1 MALFASFAEFQP
13 CVAVNNSFE
22 LFDYTPFADRAA
34 KRFVYP
40 YLSKKMYEALLDNR
54 ATTDYANLLHIVQRA
69 VANYAMYLATPRIA
83 AQASA
88 QGFIQSFGEGQKVAK
103 PEQVDDIQADFL
115 DAGHEAIEEMLQ
127 FLFDNR
133 STAIYTHWVK
143 SDAYTRYQSLI
154 VNSYQKFTKY
164 LPMPVNFAVFF
175 TAFAAIRHIELTVVR
190 SILGKLLYKKL
201 VSSQD
206 TRNDVVVRV
215 SNVQAAQTS
224 TAYTILL
231 EEYVIPLISVG
242 ALRKLIK
249 STTVIVNRYGTV
261 TQFDNTQTSEGRGFK
276 AADQDTLAALDL
288 ELGDLYDEYLL
299 ALTPFLEANAADY
312 PEYSV
317 TEISLEPAD
326 LGPFVI

>member
-1 MALFASFAEFQP
+1 MALFANFAEFQT

-40 YLSKKMYEALLDNR
+40 YLSKEMYEDLLANR
-54 ATTDYANLLHIVQRA
+54 ADTNYADLLHIVQRA
-69 VANYAMYLATPRIA
+69 VASYAMYLATPRIN
-83 AQASA
+83 AQVSA
-88 QGFIQSFGEGQKVAK
+88 QGIIQSFGEGQKTAK
-103 PEQVDDIQADFL
+103 QEQVDEIQADFFN
-115 DAGHEAIEEMLQ
+115 AGHEAIEEMLQ

-133 STAIYTHWVK
+133 TNSIYAPWAI
-143 SDAYTRYQSLI
+143 SDACKRYQSLI
-154 VNSYQKFTKY
+154 VNTYQKFTKY

-249 STTVIVNRYGTV
+249 STTVIVNSFGTV
-261 TQFDNTQTSEGRGFK
+261 TQFDNTQNSEGRGFK
-276 AADQDTLAALDL
+276 AADQDALAALDL

-312 PEYSV
+312 PEYSL
-317 TEISLEPAD
+317 TEILLEPAD
-326 LGPFVI
+326 LGPYVI